1 MPAHKTVTLAELLS
15 DVTSV
20 PSLPLLY
27 SRLDEAINHPRSS
40 IADIAKVLSEDQG
53 LAARILKLSNSPLFG
68 YFSKID
74 TITQAVTIIGIQ
86 QVRDLALAISV
97 IGLFKGLPED
107 LITMERFWR
116 HSISTALASR
126 VLATSQRETNLERF
140 FVAGILHDIGRLV
153 LFTRLPD
160 LCREMIETAGNQR
173 RCLYE
178 VERDL
183 LGYDHADVGGALLRG
198 WKLPLRVAEPVEFHH
213 RCNHAAQFP
222 RESAILHCADLLAH
236 ALDQDGTGDGSIPP
250 LIAGSWERLAIS
262 PFQLPQ
268 IVAQIDSQLDEI
280 TTVLY
285 GTAA

>member
-1 MPAHKTVTLAELLS
+1 MAANTAPTLDELLS
-15 DVTSV
+15 DVASV
-20 PSLPLLY
+20 PSLPTLY
-27 SRLDEAINHPRSS
+27 SRLDETINHPRSS

-53 LAARILKLSNSPLFG
+53 LAARILKLANSPLFG

-97 IGLFKGLPED
+97 MGLFKGLPED

-116 HSISTALASR
+116 HSIGVALAAR

-160 LCREMIETAGNQR
+160 LCREMVEQAGVEQ

-178 VERDL
+178 IERQR
-183 LGYDHADVGGALLRG
+183 LGFDHADAGGALLRR
-198 WKLPLRVAEPVEFHH
+198 WKLPTRVAEPVEYHH
-213 RCNHAAQFP
+213 RCNQAGQFP
-222 RESAILHCADLLAH
+222 RESAVLHCADLLAH
-236 ALDQDGTGDGSIPP
+236 ALACDNEGNRTVPP
-250 LIAGSWERLAIS
+250 LITGSWERLSIS
-262 PFQLPQ
+262 PFQLPL
-268 IVAQIDSQLDEI
+268 IVEQFDSQFDDI
-280 TTVLY
+280 TRALQ
-285 GTAA
+285 GAAA